1 MSDVKRLV
9 NSLKRMNNNLN
20 ERNMNDKIIFGEVI
34 ETNPLK
40 VKADNRF
47 IIDEDFLILTTNV
60 KEKKLNLQHL
70 HSYSGGSTGTALDDE
85 ITVIP
90 ALSISEKV
98 MLLRIKGG
106 QEFII
111 LDRL

>member
-1 MSDVKRLV
+1 MSDIKRLV

-34 ETNPLK
+34 EINPLK
-40 VKADNRF
+40 VKVDNRF

-70 HSYSGGSTGTALDDE
+70 HTYSGGNTGNSLNDE
-85 ITVIP
+85 VVVIP
-90 ALSISEKV
+90 ALGVGEKV
-98 MLLRIKGG
+98 IVFRIKGG

-111 LDRL
+111 FDRL